1 VPDQPQPIP
10 LTIERGGE
18 RKALSIVPN
27 IRKEGT
33 ETVGDLGFLPDY
45 GLVPV
50 VIDRVAPGAAADR
63 AQLKP
68 GDRIVAMNGEQIR
81 NSEQATQYIREF
93 KGEQLRLTIERDGK
107 QIEIASGVDRE
118 RDDKGNERARLG
130 VGLVDD
136 PPRQRVGLITATSYA
151 ANFNLEILRLTG
163 KALSQFFTGQRSAR
177 NTISGPIG
185 IARAAS
191 TSANE
196 LGWGGV
202 FGMLGFLS
210 LSLGVFN
217 LLPIPVLDG
226 GAIFILLLEAVLG
239 FVGIKLSL
247 AFRERVQQVGFV
259 MLLLLMVFVISND
272 LLKEASIWRGGSNDK
287 PAQQAPAPQK

>member
-1 VPDQPQPIP
+1 
-10 LTIERGGE
+10 LTIERNGE
-18 RKALSIVPN
+18 RKQLSIVPKV
-27 IRKEGT
+27 RKEGT
-33 ETVGDLGFLPDY
+33 ETVGDLGFVPDY
-45 GLVPV
+45 GVVPV
-50 VIDRVAPGAAADR
+50 VIDKIFQGTAAER
-63 AQLKP
+63 AQLRP
-68 GDRIVAMNGEQIR
+68 GDRLIAIDGEQIR

-93 KGEQLRLTIERDGK
+93 KGDQLRITVERDGK
-107 QIEIASGVDRE
+107 QVEIASSVDRE

-130 VGLVDD
+130 VGLADD
-136 PPRQRVGLITATSYA
+136 PARQRVGLGAALGYATNY
-151 ANFNLEILRLTG
+151 NLEILRLTG
-163 KALSQFFTGQRSAR
+163 KALSQLFTGQRSAR

-239 FVGIKLSL
+239 WVGIRLSM
-247 AFRERVQQVGFV
+247 AIRERIQQVGFV

-272 LLKEASIWRGGSNDK
+272 LLKEASIWRSGSSDK
-287 PAQQAPAPQK
+287 PAQTAPAPQK